1 MSENKKTEQNSE
13 KPMLGPG
20 ERLQAARIS
29 VGMTLEDVA
38 NKMHLSSEI
47 LNSLEENDFD
57 DITAPIF
64 VKGYLRAYAR
74 LVNVDE
80 NEIIDQYSNF
90 YTDGDPPISTIR
102 NTMPEINA
110 DDARVKW
117 TTYLVIFVL
126 ITLLFMWWWNRYQQP
141 SETVSLESELSNSSG
156 SLKLPEENIVINPVE
171 AGISAIS
178 LPVESNTDGD
188 SNQPSDEAPVETN
201 VVVVETPEESQTSD
215 MDNASS
221 LPNELAVTEEN
232 TVTEAVAATEIKTEN
247 TVATPQ
253 NIDKDLTIIINAD
266 TWADVRDATGEKLIY
281 DLLKAG
287 EVINVEG
294 KKPYN
299 AFFGNGYGVSIK
311 FQGGEVDLTNSIQS
325 NNTARIKIG
334 N

>member
-13 KPMLGPG
+13 KPTLGPG

-80 NEIIDQYSNF
+80 NEIIDQYSIF